1 MISLWTLFD
10 VYIYFFEYLDLDSD
24 YGRTK
29 HFNWKTDSGNLK
41 I

>member
-10 VYIYFFEYLDLDSD
+10 VYTRSFEYLDLGSD
-24 YGRTK
+24 YWRIK
-29 HFNWKTDSGNLK
+29 RFNWKTDSGNLK